1 MVILSTGTLAQATII
16 EFDLSPGG
24 TGMSAANEVPL
35 VTSSG
40 TGNVISAGI
49 SFDTTTSTLSFV
61 MGYGSAAG
69 FTDLSGA
76 ATSMHIHGPAA
87 AGANAPVLFSLTGA
101 SFPAAIPAKGGIIYG
116 SLVYPADKVAALLAG
131 RNYVN
136 IHTAAFPGGEIRGQL
151 IPLLPPTV
159 VCPATSTVEC
169 GELTAYTAIVSD
181 ANGDAMQVV
190 WTLNG
195 VPVQTDQVAAG
206 GPPSTAQVE
215 FTAQLPLGINTLA
228 VTATDSTGAVGTCSS
243 TITVVD
249 TTPPVIVSASV
260 NPKSLWPPNHKMV
273 PVRVS
278 AVVTDECGPATWEI
292 VSISSNE
299 SSKAVGSGNT
309 ARDWKI
315 TGDDTALVRAERS
328 GKNKAGRIYNITLQ
342 ATDGS
347 GNKSAP
353 RRVSVTVAHDQGKNK
368 GAKPNDQPGDY
379 QGTNPG
385 GSQDDD
391 WSPGYDKGKG
401 KDKDNGN
408 GKGNGKKS

>member
-1 MVILSTGTLAQATII
+1 MIRNATLVLLSTGALAQATII

-24 TGMSAANEVPL
+24 TGMSSANEVPA
-35 VTSSG
+35 VSGSG
-40 TGNVISAGI
+40 TGNVISEGI
-49 SFDTTTSTLSFV
+49 SFDTNTSTLSFV

-87 AGANAPVLFSLTGA
+87 AGANAPVLFNLTSAG
-101 SFPAAIPAKGGIIYG
+101 FPAAIPAKGGIIYG

-159 VCPATSTVEC
+159 VCPASSTVEC
-169 GELTAYTAIVSD
+169 GVLTTYTAIVSD

-190 WTLNG
+190 WALNG

-206 GPPSTAQVE
+206 GPPSAAPVE

-228 VTATDSTGAVGTCSS
+228 VTATDSTGIVGTCSS
-243 TITVVD
+243 SITVVD

-292 VSISSNE
+292 LSITSNE
-299 SSKAVGSGNT
+299 SGKALGSGNT
-309 ARDWKI
+309 ANDWKI
-315 TGDDTALVRAERS
+315 TGPETALVRAERS
-328 GKNKAGRIYNITLQ
+328 GKNKAGRIYTITLQ
-342 ATDGS
+342 ATDGA

-353 RRVSVTVAHDQGKNK
+353 ATVIVTVAHDQGKNK
-368 GAKPNDQPGDY
+368 GA
-379 QGTNPG
+379 
-385 GSQDDD
+385 SQDDGQD
-391 WSPGYDKGKG
+391 DGGNPGKGKGNGKG
-401 KDKDNGN
+401 KDKGN
-408 GKGNGKKS
+408 DVSYGKGKGKKF